1 MQLRS
6 LLKPYP
12 SRRQSSGRSSRCA
25 SVCRLL
31 AGWNRTAEFELAW
44 DDWAE
49 FGLTWFSA
57 SPGLDELKRAELAS
71 VGRMVGRFPFVA
83 IQDANAANG

>member
-1 MQLRS
+1 M
-6 LLKPYP
+6 
-12 SRRQSSGRSSRCA
+12 
-25 SVCRLL
+25 
-31 AGWNRTAEFELAW
+31 AW

-71 VGRMVGRFPFVA
+71 VARMPGMPPVA
-83 IQDANAANG
+83 TILEATRTKE